1 MARGGGLRRDQR
13 DMGKKRGSRQSAED
27 EAYEDSDEEF
37 TLASLRSKRGRVGPR
52 ERRPDEETLSGFSLT
67 DSSQLRLKKD
77 HASRPIWVTRD
88 HQILLE
94 AFSPLYLQTYD
105 FLVAIAEPEARP
117 ELIHRYRLTQNSLY
131 AAVAIAIDTDTI
143 IQVLHRLCKSELPPE
158 TIQFIKDCTR
168 TFGKAKL
175 VLRNNK
181 YYVESIHPEVLME
194 LLKHDAIKEARVLDG
209 GIFEESI
216 APLEDEAN
224 TGYKH
229 IIALDDDDDI
239 GKVLSSK
246 DSQKT
251 VSFQIRQESVQVV
264 KKYALDGYPPYIAS
278 YPLIEEYDFRNDT
291 YNASLQIDL
300 RPSTRIRPYQEKSLS
315 KMFGNGRARS
325 GLIVLPCGAGK
336 SLTGITAAST
346 IKHAAVVVCIN
357 NASVK
362 QWKEEFRKYST
373 VDESLLKIFTSD
385 TKNFLPPKEIACVVI
400 TTYSMLCHTGK
411 RSEGG
416 DEIIQAIN
424 SREWG
429 LLILDEVHVAPAKM
443 FSKVLNIV
451 NTHAKLGLTATLVRE
466 DDLIANLNFLVGPK
480 LYGKQSQSL

>member
-1 MARGGGLRRDQR
+1 
-13 DMGKKRGSRQSAED
+13 MGRKRGSRGYADD
-27 EAYEDSDEEF
+27 EEYTYEEDSDEEF
-37 TLASLRSKRGRVGPR
+37 TLASLRTSKRPKAAVRD
-52 ERRPDEETLSGFSLT
+52 RRPGEDSALSAALLT
-67 DSSQLRLKKD
+67 SDSSQLRLKKD
-77 HASRPIWVTRD
+77 HPSRPLWVTRD
-88 HQILLE
+88 HQIFLE

-117 ELIHRYRLTQNSLY
+117 EFVHRYRLTQNSLY

-143 IQVLHRLCKSELPPE
+143 IQVLNRLCKSELPPE

-175 VLRNNK
+175 VLRNNN
-181 YYVESIHPEVLME
+181 YYVESSYPEVLTE
-194 LLKHDAIKEARVLDG
+194 LLKHEKIKEARILDG
-209 GIFEESI
+209 GVFEESI
-216 APLEDEAN
+216 APQENEAN

-229 IIALDDDDDI
+229 IIALDDDDDNEKSLVV
-239 GKVLSSK
+239 GRETK
-246 DSQKT
+246 KT

-291 YNASLQIDL
+291 YNPALQIDL

-373 VDESLLKIFTSD
+373 VEESLLKVFTSD
-385 TKNFLPPKEIACVVI
+385 TKQFLPPKETACVVI
-400 TTYSMLCHTGK
+400 TTYSMLCHTGR

-416 DEIIQAIN
+416 DEIIQAIG

-451 NTHAKLGLTATLVRE
+451 NAHAKLGLTATLVRE

-480 LYGKQSQSL
+480 LYGERIRI